1 MADRCLGKQ
10 ELDFLLQELADI
22 INPDSSYNLIVC
34 GSGALSLCYGINFGK
49 TDDLDAFDVNLID
62 YPDELSESVLEISR
76 RHPELHL
83 KAHWLNDD
91 IMRFASYSN
100 EFGADDMR
108 YVLNG
113 DRTIQYQGRDEYGYE
128 TGGMITVTPVRLE
141 GILLAKFSA
150 YRPKDISHIECIMDL
165 LGLYNYNDIIATF
178 RTYIS
183 QSIERKS
190 YWLDVDEHIREYC
203 EEHNLEIEDEDFF

>member
-1 MADRCLGKQ
+1 
-10 ELDFLLQELADI
+10 
-22 INPDSSYNLIVC
+22 
-34 GSGALSLCYGINFGK
+34 
-49 TDDLDAFDVNLID
+49 
-62 YPDELSESVLEISR
+62 
-76 RHPELHL
+76 
-83 KAHWLNDD
+83 
-91 IMRFASYSN
+91 
-100 EFGADDMR
+100 
-108 YVLNG
+108 
-113 DRTIQYQGRDEYGYE
+113 
-128 TGGMITVTPVRLE
+128 MITVTPVRLE

-165 LGLYNYNDIIATF
+165 LGLYSYNDIIATF